1 MTFEIP
7 PSLAWMAGK
16 FRSSAN
22 SAGDWKWMRRD
33 GPVFKSL
40 VTPPVMPPHPRI
52 HTVADAG
59 ASIYSPPSRLGY
71 EWVHYRPVT
80 LTRQIVPAIPAICLS
95 ATPPAVGGFTLMGSS
110 AGRKCIKSDHE
121 V

>member
-1 MTFEIP
+1 MDGGEVSFF
-7 PSLAWMAGK
+7 GQ
-16 FRSSAN
+16 FRWGLEMEA
-22 SAGDWKWMRRD
+22 AQW
-33 GPVFKSL
+33 PCFQSL

-59 ASIYSPPSRLGY
+59 ASIYLPPSRLGY
-71 EWVHYRPVT
+71 VWVHYRPVT
-80 LTRQIVPAIPAICLS
+80 LTGQIVPAIPAICLS

-110 AGRKCIKSDHE
+110 AGRNCIKSDHE